1 MTITATK
8 FTPEVLL
15 SAPRRSTAVP
25 NPAGTHAL
33 YTGKLAEKRLSSFS
47 VEVIIHSPFFNTSH
61 ASLPVLLRLAL
72 EELRHQGPRPQVR
85 VVDRAVR
92 EPRVH
97 GTHVGLRHGVR
108 LRGEPRQEHRPAFG

>member
-33 YTGKLAEKRLSSFS
+33 YTGKLAKKKNQD
-47 VEVIIHSPFFNTSH
+47 IDGPCPF
-61 ASLPVLLRLAL
+61 
-72 EELRHQGPRPQVR
+72 
-85 VVDRAVR
+85 
-92 EPRVH
+92 
-97 GTHVGLRHGVR
+97 
-108 LRGEPRQEHRPAFG
+108 